1 MPAQQRGRLD
11 EQPVVP
17 TRARQQPRESSQ
29 DRSVGPVEPWPDYLP
44 PRHRDL
50 VPEHQQLSVFPCR
63 SLRQQ
68 REPSHHPAEQQIQ
81 QS

>member
-11 EQPVVP
+11 EQPAP
-17 TRARQQPRESSQ
+17 ARARQQPRESSQ

-44 PRHRDL
+44 PQHRDL
-50 VPEHQQLSVFPCR
+50 VPEHQQLSVLGCR
-63 SLRQQ
+63 SPRQQ
-68 REPSHHPAEQQIQ
+68 REPSHHSAEQQVQ